1 MIDFKVK
8 DLLVIYWKQYL
19 TSIDTIKVLINTML
33 RFLLIQNLLNGYKQ
47 VLPMLLSNGD
57 ITDTATIYNCV
68 ANRWHF
74 Q

>member
-8 DLLVIYWKQYL
+8 GLLFLYWKQDL
-19 TSIDTIKVLINTML
+19 ISIDTIKILINTML
-33 RFLLIQNLLNGYKQ
+33 KFLLIQNLLNGYKQ

-57 ITDTATIYNCV
+57 ITDTANIYHCV

>member
-8 DLLVIYWKQYL
+8 GLLFLYWKQDL
-19 TSIDTIKVLINTML
+19 ISIDTIKILINTML
-33 RFLLIQNLLNGYKQ
+33 KFLLIQNLLNGYKQ

-57 ITDTATIYNCV
+57 ITDTATIYHFV